1 MLSTNSVGSHT
12 SQAGV
17 EPGFAEVA
25 DDGEFN
31 EGSKHEQQTREQIDF
46 NGLGK
51 LKMECN
57 WTIFT

>member
-51 LKMECN
+51 LKMERN
-57 WTIFT
+57 